1 MISRSERIA
10 GSSLGRNSG
19 RALTDGLVRGSAG
32 FSRFFACYHSVMA
45 AGWWNDF
52 QIARRL
58 LVRKGPPV
66 SLIFF
71 VTSRC
76 NLLCS
81 HCFYWKEL
89 NGNKA
94 ELTLD
99 EIERITR
106 SLPNL
111 LSVSLT
117 GGEPY
122 LRRDLPQIAEAFER
136 NSRVR
141 NLQIPSN
148 GLLVDKTLERA
159 EQLLEKVRR
168 ARVCTGVSLDGPKD
182 VHNAVRGDPRS
193 FDRALET
200 LAGLK
205 AMKPRFPNLSVG
217 VALTVTAAN
226 QHRLDEF
233 FDLLETHWVPDAVT
247 ITLARGEPMDP
258 SLKQVDLAIYRR
270 FAARALDYR
279 RRHRLTDGWT
289 DRLVIAKEQGTY
301 ELIAEAAGASKRIAP
316 CYAGEL
322 IGILGETGEVRVC
335 ETLTQSMGNVRDFD
349 CDLAALWS
357 AAQAE
362 AARRYQQDLGCQCT
376 YECAMSVNTL
386 FNRRRALRVL
396 ERAWLDTP
404 VAVDRSVSGVAGPE
418 ADSTGTEIRK
428 PCSHQY

>member
-1 MISRSERIA
+1 
-10 GSSLGRNSG
+10 
-19 RALTDGLVRGSAG
+19 
-32 FSRFFACYHSVMA
+32 MA
-45 AGWWNDF
+45 PGWWYDL

-58 LVRKGPPV
+58 LVRAGPPV
-66 SLIFF
+66 NLIFF

-81 HCFYWKEL
+81 HCFYWEEL
-89 NGNKA
+89 NGNKR
-94 ELTLD
+94 ELTLE
-99 EIERITR
+99 EIEKISR

-122 LRRDLPQIAEAFER
+122 LRKDLPEIAAAFER

-159 EQLLEKVRR
+159 ESLLEKVRR
-168 ARVCTGVSLDGPKD
+168 ARVCTGVSLDGPRD
-182 VHNAVRGDPRS
+182 VHNEIRRDTRS

-205 AMKPRFPNLSVG
+205 ALKPRFPNLSVG

-226 QHRLDEF
+226 QDRLDEF
-233 FDLLETHWVPDAVT
+233 FDFVEERLRPDAVT

-258 SLKQVDLAIYRR
+258 RLKQVDLAVYRR
-270 FAARALDYR
+270 FSQRVLAYR

-289 DRLVIAKEQGTY
+289 DRLVIAKEAETY
-301 ELIAEAAGASKRIAP
+301 ELIGEAAVADRRIAP

-322 IGILGETGEVRVC
+322 IGVLSETGEVRLC
-335 ETLTQSMGNVRDFD
+335 ETLDRSMGNVRDFD
-349 CDLAALWS
+349 CDLTALWS

-362 AARRYQQDLGCQCT
+362 SARRYQHHLGCQCT
-376 YECAMSVNTL
+376 YECAMSVNSL
-386 FNRRRALRVL
+386 FNPRRAVRIAARARRTDARRRPDR
-396 ERAWLDTP
+396 DP
-404 VAVDRSVSGVAGPE
+404 AVGRSPA
-418 ADSTGTEIRK
+418 
-428 PCSHQY
+428 